1 MMSDLQFS
9 LERNL
14 VHDHLDQGRF
24 TFSILTD
31 KSYFFSPLDIQLN
44 TFQYHMITISF
55 RQLLTRQDNFSRPD
69 SRLEPHCNTGHIF
82 FLDLYPLQFFQLFDP
97 RLHLNGFCRLISE
110 TLYKI
115 FCILNLLLLVL
126 ISPHLLFDPFFMQL
140 LELRISHF
148 IIIHFPQRNLKRP
161 GGHIIQKSTVMRHQD
176 YSPGISL
183 QKRFQPGNRFY
194 IQMIGRLIE

>member
-55 RQLLTRQDNFSRPD
+55 RQLLTRQDNFSRP
-69 SRLEPHCNTGHIF
+69 G
-82 FLDLYPLQFFQLFDP
+82 
-97 RLHLNGFCRLISE
+97 
-110 TLYKI
+110 
-115 FCILNLLLLVL
+115 
-126 ISPHLLFDPFFMQL
+126 
-140 LELRISHF
+140 
-148 IIIHFPQRNLKRP
+148 
-161 GGHIIQKSTVMRHQD
+161 
-176 YSPGISL
+176 
-183 QKRFQPGNRFY
+183 QPAGTA
-194 IQMIGRLIE
+194 L